1 MGDSLE
7 AERAALR
14 ARLGAGA
21 RYDSPA
27 APAEDLV
34 LARRGTAYFAR
45 KLNELVDRDLD
56 APSLVP
62 GWTRRHLVAHVGY
75 HARALTRLADWGRT
89 GVETPMHASAA
100 ERDAEIDLGATLPAQ
115 ALRHLFTHSAVHLN
129 VVWRDL
135 EDAQWDAVVRTLEGG
150 AGVADAAGARNLA
163 RCSCAWKWRY
173 DARSS
178 AAVARFLSR
187 RAELRQKMAAF
198 VAKKHH
204 DSGCNGHVVPVPNPH
219 VSNANDSQ

>member
-1 MGDSLE
+1 MSDSLE

-21 RYDSPA
+21 RYDAPS

-45 KLNELVDRDLD
+45 KLNELTDRELD

-62 GWTRRHLVAHVGY
+62 GWTRRHLVAHIGY
-75 HARALTRLADWGRT
+75 HARGLTRLVDWGRT
-89 GVETPMHASAA
+89 GIETPMHASEA
-100 ERDAEIDLGATLPAQ
+100 ERDAEIELGATLPAQ

-135 EDAQWDAVVRTLEGG
+135 EDAQWDAAVGALDGSAIRLRELPMLRAREIWHRALALGNGG
-150 AGVADAAGARNLA
+150 AARDLPPQ
-163 RCSCAWKWRY
+163 
-173 DARSS
+173 
-178 AAVARFLSR
+178 
-187 RAELRQKMAAF
+187 LRG
-198 VAKKHH
+198 
-204 DSGCNGHVVPVPNPH
+204 S
-219 VSNANDSQ
+219 

>member
-1 MGDSLE
+1 MSDSLE

-21 RYDSPA
+21 RYDASS

-45 KLNELVDRDLD
+45 RLNELTDRELD

-62 GWTRRHLVAHVGY
+62 GWTRRHLVAHIGY
-75 HARALTRLADWGRT
+75 HARGLTRLVDWGRT
-89 GVETPMHASAA
+89 GIETPMYASPA
-100 ERDAEIDLGATLPAQ
+100 ERDAEIELGATLPAQ

-135 EDAQWDAVVRTLEGG
+135 EDAQWDAIVGALDGSAIRLRELPMLRAREIWQRALALGNGG
-150 AGVADAAGARNLA
+150 AARDLPPQ
-163 RCSCAWKWRY
+163 
-173 DARSS
+173 
-178 AAVARFLSR
+178 
-187 RAELRQKMAAF
+187 LRG
-198 VAKKHH
+198 
-204 DSGCNGHVVPVPNPH
+204 S
-219 VSNANDSQ
+219 

>member
-1 MGDSLE
+1 MSDSLE

-56 APSLVP
+56 APSLVS

-89 GVETPMHASAA
+89 GIETPMHASAA

-135 EDAQWDAVVRTLEGG
+135 EDAQWDAVVRTLEGSTVRLRELPMLR
-150 AGVADAAGARNLA
+150 AREIWRDALALGNGGMARDLPPQ
-163 RCSCAWKWRY
+163 
-173 DARSS
+173 
-178 AAVARFLSR
+178 
-187 RAELRQKMAAF
+187 LRG
-198 VAKKHH
+198 
-204 DSGCNGHVVPVPNPH
+204 S
-219 VSNANDSQ
+219 

>member
-1 MGDSLE
+1 MSDSLE

-21 RYDSPA
+21 RYDAPS

-45 KLNELVDRDLD
+45 KLNELTDRELD

-89 GVETPMHASAA
+89 GIETPMHASAA
-100 ERDAEIDLGATLPAQ
+100 ERDAEIDLGVTLPAQ

-135 EDAQWDAVVRTLEGG
+135 EDAQRDFLRLLVPPPTRHKEFFDRSVLGDSTDEPLTIPDGIFAERWGFTN
-150 AGVADAAGARNLA
+150 NL
-163 RCSCAWKWRY
+163 SLIPLLQE
-173 DARSS
+173 D
-178 AAVARFLSR
+178 L
-187 RAELRQKMAAF
+187 ELRLCNHIRRFF
-198 VAKKHH
+198 V
-204 DSGCNGHVVPVPNPH
+204 
-219 VSNANDSQ
+219 

>member
-1 MGDSLE
+1 MSDSLE

-21 RYDSPA
+21 RYDSPV

-45 KLNELVDRDLD
+45 KLNELADRELD

-75 HARALTRLADWGRT
+75 HARALTRLAEWGRT
-89 GVETPMHASAA
+89 GIETPMHASAE

-135 EDAQWDAVVRTLEGG
+135 EDAQWEAVVRTLEDSAIRLRELPMLRAREIWRCALVLGNGG
-150 AGVADAAGARNLA
+150 MERDLPPQLRACRAA
-163 RCSCAWKWRY
+163 
-173 DARSS
+173 
-178 AAVARFLSR
+178 
-187 RAELRQKMAAF
+187 E
-198 VAKKHH
+198 
-204 DSGCNGHVVPVPNPH
+204 
-219 VSNANDSQ
+219 SN

>member
-1 MGDSLE
+1 MSDSLE

-21 RYDSPA
+21 RYDSPE

-45 KLNELVDRDLD
+45 KLNELADRDLD

-75 HARALTRLADWGRT
+75 HARALTRLADWART
-89 GVETPMHASAA
+89 GIETPMHASAE
-100 ERDAEIDLGATLPAQ
+100 ERDAEIELGATLPAQ
-115 ALRHLFTHSAVHLN
+115 AMRHLFTHSAVHLN

-135 EDAQWDAVVRTLEGG
+135 EDAHWDTVVSLLDGSAIRVRDLPMLRAREIWQCALDLGNGG
-150 AGVADAAGARNLA
+150 AARDFPPQLHGSQDAGA
-163 RCSCAWKWRY
+163 
-173 DARSS
+173 
-178 AAVARFLSR
+178 
-187 RAELRQKMAAF
+187 
-198 VAKKHH
+198 
-204 DSGCNGHVVPVPNPH
+204 
-219 VSNANDSQ
+219 